1 MRSGK
6 NLKYQLINKSKWLG
20 EKSPS
25 LFLTKGNFMT
35 FYHGL
40 GMFIFNMGALLVG
53 AIIAYII
60 INDLEKKRKH
70 KEYLEK
76 LFGKKWK
83 QDDDTN

>member
-1 MRSGK
+1 
-6 NLKYQLINKSKWLG
+6 
-20 EKSPS
+20 
-25 LFLTKGNFMT
+25 MT

-40 GMFIFNMGALLVG
+40 GMFIFNMAALLVG